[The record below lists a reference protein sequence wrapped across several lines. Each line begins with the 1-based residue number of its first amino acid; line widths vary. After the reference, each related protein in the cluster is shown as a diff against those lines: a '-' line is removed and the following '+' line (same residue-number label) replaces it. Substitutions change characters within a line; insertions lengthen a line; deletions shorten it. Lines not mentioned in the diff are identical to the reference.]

1 MCSQIFSKATSVS
14 AGNFRAPTEC
24 VASFKVLITGNLTT
38 HDFFVKKFE
47 RALLQTVEFN
57 RLRRFGRL
65 RDFSR
70 SCFSLACAARIIFLP
85 KAGGQQRRFAG
96 VFDRRRR
103 ILYVW
108 FGRRSSSMDPDDYD
122 PIAAALKEDIGKGDI
137 TTEFF
142 VPEALHA
149 SGRIVAHEPAVV
161 AGTATAAE
169 IFRKID
175 PETNVQIV
183 RPDGEAVPPG
193 DVVIEVRGL
202 ARSIL
207 KAERVALNF
216 LQRLCGVATL
226 TRQFVDAVGNH
237 PAKILDTRKTTPGL
251 RALEKAAVVAGGGV
265 NHRSG
270 LFDMVLVKDNHLA
283 ALNGL
288 SGFSDQIRRL
298 RTERPNVRIEV
309 EADDLEQA
317 RAFVEIDG
325 IDVILLDNMVPAQI
339 REALALR
346 KNNIKFEAS
355 GGITLKNVRR
365 VAATGVDYISIGAL
379 TNAARAIDLGLEMN
393 HVHG

>member
-1 MCSQIFSKATSVS
+1 
-14 AGNFRAPTEC
+14 
-24 VASFKVLITGNLTT
+24 
-38 HDFFVKKFE
+38 
-47 RALLQTVEFN
+47 
-57 RLRRFGRL
+57 
-65 RDFSR
+65 
-70 SCFSLACAARIIFLP
+70 
-85 KAGGQQRRFAG
+85 
-96 VFDRRRR
+96 
-103 ILYVW
+103 
-108 FGRRSSSMDPDDYD
+108 MDTDDYD

-161 AGTATAAE
+161 AGTGTAAE
-169 IFRKID
+169 IFRRID
-175 PETNVQIV
+175 TATDIQIV
-183 RPDGEAVPPG
+183 RPDGEAVVAG
-193 DVVIEVRGL
+193 DIVIEVRGL

-216 LQRLCGVATL
+216 LQRLCGIATL

-270 LFDMVLVKDNHLA
+270 LYDMVLVKDNHLA
-283 ALNGL
+283 ALGGL
-288 SGFSDQIRRL
+288 SGFADQIRRL
-298 RTERPNVRIEV
+298 RKERPNIRIEV

-346 KNNIKFEAS
+346 RNNIKFEAS
-355 GGITLKNVRR
+355 GGITLKSVRR
-365 VAATGVDYISIGAL
+365 IAATGVDYISIGAL
-379 TNAARAIDLGLEMN
+379 TNAARAIDLGLEMT
-393 HVHG
+393 HVQG

>member
-1 MCSQIFSKATSVS
+1 
-14 AGNFRAPTEC
+14 
-24 VASFKVLITGNLTT
+24 
-38 HDFFVKKFE
+38 
-47 RALLQTVEFN
+47 
-57 RLRRFGRL
+57 
-65 RDFSR
+65 
-70 SCFSLACAARIIFLP
+70 
-85 KAGGQQRRFAG
+85 
-96 VFDRRRR
+96 
-103 ILYVW
+103 
-108 FGRRSSSMDPDDYD
+108 MDPDDYD

-142 VPEALHA
+142 VSEALHA
-149 SGRIVAHEPAVV
+149 SGRIIAHESAIV

-175 PETNVQIV
+175 PATDVQIV
-183 RPDGEAVPPG
+183 RSDGEAVAAG
-193 DVVIEVRGL
+193 DVVIEVRGF

-216 LQRLCGVATL
+216 LQRLCGIATL

-237 PAKILDTRKTTPGL
+237 PARILDTRKTTPGL

-283 ALNGL
+283 ALGGL
-288 SGFSDQIRRL
+288 SGFADQIRRL
-298 RTERPNVRIEV
+298 RKEQPNIRIEV

-325 IDVILLDNMVPAQI
+325 IDVILLDNMEPAQI

-346 KNNIKFEAS
+346 RNNIKFEAS

-365 VAATGVDYISIGAL
+365 IAATGVDYISIGAL
-379 TNAARAIDLGLEMN
+379 TNAARAVDLGLDMT

>member
-1 MCSQIFSKATSVS
+1 
-14 AGNFRAPTEC
+14 
-24 VASFKVLITGNLTT
+24 
-38 HDFFVKKFE
+38 
-47 RALLQTVEFN
+47 
-57 RLRRFGRL
+57 
-65 RDFSR
+65 
-70 SCFSLACAARIIFLP
+70 
-85 KAGGQQRRFAG
+85 
-96 VFDRRRR
+96 
-103 ILYVW
+103 
-108 FGRRSSSMDPDDYD
+108 MDSDDYD

-142 VPEALHA
+142 VPETLHA

-161 AGTATAAE
+161 AGTGTAAK
-169 IFRKID
+169 IFWKID
-175 PETNVQIV
+175 PATDIQIV
-183 RPDGEAVPPG
+183 RQDGEAVVAG
-193 DVVIEVRGL
+193 DIVIEVRGL

-216 LQRLCGVATL
+216 LQRLCGIATL

-251 RALEKAAVVAGGGV
+251 RVLEKGAVAAGGGV

-270 LFDMVLVKDNHLA
+270 LYDMVLVKDNHLA
-283 ALNGL
+283 ALGGL
-288 SGFSDQIRRL
+288 SGFADQIRRL
-298 RTERPNVRIEV
+298 RKERPNIRIEV

-317 RAFVEIDG
+317 RAFVGIDG

-346 KNNIKFEAS
+346 RNSIKFEAS

-365 VAATGVDYISIGAL
+365 IAATGVDYISIGAL
-379 TNAARAIDLGLEMN
+379 TNSAPAVDLGLEMT